1 MGKVKSKRKLKL
13 VPAYVL
19 LAVLFLLGA
28 MGIADFERGYIEK
41 RQMLIAG
48 KYTDRVETFNVYKVW
63 DEDGNVYVMSQPDS
77 RKIKK
82 LDFYAYIFPHMAYIC
97 STFLAGLVY
106 YSR

>member
-41 RQMLIAG
+41 RQMLIAS
-48 KYTDRVETFNVYKVW
+48 KYTDSVETFNDYKVW
-63 DEDGNVYVMSQPDS
+63 DEDGNVYVMSQSDS
-77 RKIKK
+77 RAPGRRG
-82 LDFYAYIFPHMAYIC
+82 LCRMPWQAGRVPSAC
-97 STFLAGLVY
+97 SRLY
-106 YSR
+106 RRSRR